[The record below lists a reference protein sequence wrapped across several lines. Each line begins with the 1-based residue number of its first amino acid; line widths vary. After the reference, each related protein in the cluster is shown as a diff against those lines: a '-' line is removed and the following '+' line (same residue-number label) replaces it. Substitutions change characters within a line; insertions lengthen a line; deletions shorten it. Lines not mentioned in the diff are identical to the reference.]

1 MSHRDF
7 SRSYWVTFI
16 SRILVSKSKIEPNYV
31 LNSYNF
37 SWFDP
42 LHEPNRSALTES
54 NLIWSRRIWTRSTSL
69 VHLGSTCQIRPS
81 FYLTRVTNDIIIRV
95 DDIILVNEDLI
106 IQACELTREL
116 TRSLVAHV
124 WACGWAILAQPFLTC
139 TSAAWGA
146 CKLIFKSNFFLFR
159 VN

>member
-1 MSHRDF
+1 MSHCDF

-16 SRILVSKSKIEPNYV
+16 SRIFGIHWSRILVSKSKIEPNYV

-95 DDIILVNEDLI
+95 DDNILVNEDLRMRKHVNWRVSW
-106 IQACELTREL
+106 LD
-116 TRSLVAHV
+116 RSWRMFERVV
-124 WACGWAILAQPFLTC
+124 G
-139 TSAAWGA
+139 
-146 CKLIFKSNFFLFR
+146 LF
-159 VN
+159 